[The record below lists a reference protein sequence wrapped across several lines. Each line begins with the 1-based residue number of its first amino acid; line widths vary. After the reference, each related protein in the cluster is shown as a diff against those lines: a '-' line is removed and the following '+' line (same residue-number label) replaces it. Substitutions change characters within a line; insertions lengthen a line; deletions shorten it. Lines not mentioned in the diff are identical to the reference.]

1 MIARTEYPV
10 VPLSYLADV
19 RPSGVDKHTHADEV
33 PVRLCNYMDIYY
45 RERITNDIDFM
56 EASATPAEMDRFA
69 LAPGDVVMTKDSE
82 TADDIGIPALV
93 IEGLDSV
100 LLGYHNTLVRPTAKL
115 EPRFLF
121 WFLSSRVAAAYW
133 ETKAR
138 GVTRVGLR
146 TEDVAALPVPVPPL
160 ATQRR
165 IADMLDA
172 ETARIDAL
180 IAKNDTASRLADVK
194 LREEIVAATTRGL
207 SPSGLRDTGS
217 TWAPQVNSSWGWA
230 PYQYFAE
237 LGSGHTPSRSRE
249 DLWVDCTVPWIT
261 TADVKRLR
269 GHRREF
275 LDETE
280 HHVSER
286 GLAQSAARQLPA
298 RTVVL
303 SRTAS
308 VGFSA
313 IMARPMAT
321 SQDFFTW
328 TCDERKLL
336 PEYLLY
342 VLRGMKFRGHFDRL
356 MYGSTHKTIY
366 FPDLVQLR
374 GPIPP
379 VDEQKGIVDYIRNR
393 ATFIHQLID
402 RVQQMNGLLRLR
414 RQALITAAVT
424 GEIEP

>member
-10 VPLSYLADV
+10 APLSYLADV

-33 PVRLCNYMDIYY
+33 PVRLCNYTDIYY

-93 IEGLDSV
+93 VEGLDSV

-160 ATQRR
+160 DTQRR

-180 IAKNDTASRLADVK
+180 IGKKRQAS
-194 LREEIVAATTRGL
+194 
-207 SPSGLRDTGS
+207 
-217 TWAPQVNSSWGWA
+217 
-230 PYQYFAE
+230 
-237 LGSGHTPSRSRE
+237 
-249 DLWVDCTVPWIT
+249 
-261 TADVKRLR
+261 
-269 GHRREF
+269 
-275 LDETE
+275 
-280 HHVSER
+280 
-286 GLAQSAARQLPA
+286 SAARRRFERRHWDLVTGTDIRQLRPMSSASWVPGLPA
-298 RTVVL
+298 GWSAPALRYLISWKYGHPFRSDGFTEESAATPVVRIRDL
-303 SRTAS
+303 VRNR
-308 VGFSA
+308 V
-313 IMARPMAT
+313 
-321 SQDFFTW
+321 QTW
-328 TCDERKLL
+328 TDEWPDPSSWIDDGEIVIGMDGDFNVVRWGGGQAALNQRVCAVESQHPGLSNDYLAEAIKYPLHYINETVHFTTVRHLSFADLL
-336 PEYLLY
+336 AQ
-342 VLRGMKFRGHFDRL
+342 R
-356 MYGSTHKTIY
+356 
-366 FPDLVQLR
+366 
-374 GPIPP
+374 IPLP
-379 VDEQKGIVDYIRNR
+379 PSEEQHHIAKEIGQERM
-393 ATFIHQLID
+393 T
-402 RVQQMNGLLRLR
+402 LLRLQDVTERSISLLQSR

-424 GEIEP
+424 GEIEV